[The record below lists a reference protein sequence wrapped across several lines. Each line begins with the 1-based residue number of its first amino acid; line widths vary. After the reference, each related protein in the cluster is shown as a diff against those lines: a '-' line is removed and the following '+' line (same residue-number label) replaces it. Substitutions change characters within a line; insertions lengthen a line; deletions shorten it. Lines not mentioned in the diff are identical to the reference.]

1 MRREAAGRRY
11 SLKKAI
17 LYMIGTVAYYFITV
31 LVLFI
36 LTVLLN
42 TSFEN
47 IWSSAITVTIVS
59 EILFLFYWTRR
70 KAKRQR

>member
-1 MRREAAGRRY
+1 MI
-11 SLKKAI
+11 KAI